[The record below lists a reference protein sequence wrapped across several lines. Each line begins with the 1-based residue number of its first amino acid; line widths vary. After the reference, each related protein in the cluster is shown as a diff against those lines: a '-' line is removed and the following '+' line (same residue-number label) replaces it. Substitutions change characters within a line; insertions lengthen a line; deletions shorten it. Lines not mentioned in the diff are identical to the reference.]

1 MALKP
6 CRECKKKVSTEAA
19 TCPSCGAPNPTS
31 LKTPL
36 LQTQSS
42 GLFADI
48 KKGMKAFEAGM
59 KYEDLK
65 TKKEPTKRDDGNM
78 FGFWTGREGLAKTFW
93 LYFIVANMVGNV
105 LVMLAGSEGSGM
117 IVFVNIIRIGWNIF
131 AVLGVFNA
139 ADIYKNEMI
148 KSGQTYGYATAAK
161 IAVVVLI
168 LSAIGNS
175 IR

>member
-31 LKTPL
+31 LKTPP

-93 LYFIVANMVGNV
+93 LYFVVANM
-105 LVMLAGSEGSGM
+105 
-117 IVFVNIIRIGWNIF
+117 
-131 AVLGVFNA
+131 
-139 ADIYKNEMI
+139 
-148 KSGQTYGYATAAK
+148 
-161 IAVVVLI
+161 
-168 LSAIGNS
+168 IGNFLIIS
-175 IR
+175 AASDVAAW